1 MVNELHEA
9 MSFSLTQE
17 IEHIRKI
24 AVGFEHTVHISQLYN
39 NPIPFHY
46 LTFANTVSIKLQGGD
61 EVQKEAN
68 VDDECP
74 S

>member
-1 MVNELHEA
+1 MVNELHET

-24 AVGFEHTVHISQLYN
+24 AVGFEHTIHISKLYK

-46 LTFANTVSIKLQGGD
+46 LTFANTVSIASGGD

-68 VDDECP
+68 VDDKCP